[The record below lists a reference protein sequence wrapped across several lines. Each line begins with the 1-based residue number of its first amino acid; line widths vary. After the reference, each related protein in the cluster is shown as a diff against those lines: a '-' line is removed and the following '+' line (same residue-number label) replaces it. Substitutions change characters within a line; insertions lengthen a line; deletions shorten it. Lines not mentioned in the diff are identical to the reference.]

1 MNVDPRRLLSFDAL
15 VLTSAIWFLA
25 KFFRYAFPPL
35 YPTFQA
41 DFGVS
46 NTLLGTAFSAM
57 MLVYA
62 VMQFPSG
69 ALADRFGSV
78 RIIAAGLVITAA
90 SGFLLAIEGPLPILL
105 VGMLLV
111 GIGTGAHK
119 TVAIR
124 LLSTVYPERTGRT
137 LGIFDTI
144 GALGGAVAPIVV
156 VAILDVSGWRS
167 FFLLGAVVGVAFLA
181 AFVRRVPRRLP
192 ADDTSTADAARD
204 PENPD
209 DSTDEDGDGNED
221 ADGNEDREGDGN
233 EDREGDGNED
243 REGDGNEDADEDEG
257 GNGDEARNTGWTSQY
272 AVLFRDPTFVTFVA
286 VTALVG
292 FAHNGLAAFLP
303 LYLVDVTGLTPT
315 TANLLYSVFFFVS
328 VVQVLTGDLGDRFGQ
343 RLVMLLTLVIATAG
357 TGALLVASGPAVA
370 GLAVLAV
377 GFGSH
382 GFRPVRGA
390 YLVKVVPDSMVGGSL
405 GIVRTILTGAGFVS
419 PAIVGLMSD
428 TVGFVPAFAL
438 LAVAM
443 GGGAGAAAL
452 LSRLE

>member
-78 RIIAAGLVITAA
+78 RIIAAGMAITAA

-167 FFLLGAVVGVAFLA
+167 FFLLGAVVGVGLLA
-181 AFVRRVPRRLP
+181 AFARRVPRRLP
-192 ADDTSTADAARD
+192 ADDTSNPDPDPDPDGTGD
-204 PENPD
+204 PEHPD
-209 DSTDEDGDGNED
+209 ESANEDGNEDGDGN
-221 ADGNEDREGDGN
+221 GNENGD
-233 EDREGDGNED
+233 EDRN
-243 REGDGNEDADEDEG
+243 EDEG
-257 GNGDEARNTGWTSQY
+257 RNGDGAQNTGWTSRY
-272 AVLFRDPTFVTFVA
+272 AVLFRDPTFVTFVT

-357 TGALLVASGPAVA
+357 TGVLLVASGPAVA